1 MGDVIS
7 TTVSLGDIRWQVILG
22 GFGLFL
28 FGIKFMGDGLK
39 SLSGDKLRDYI
50 DKYTN
55 KPWKGILVGASITG
69 IIQSSS
75 ATTAITIG
83 FVRSGLMSLEQAVG
97 IILGANIGTTMTAF
111 LVGLNFEKYSLYFVF
126 AGAMCLMF
134 AKRKKYSYIGEILMG
149 FGVLFYGLSL
159 MGDELKLLKDLPQ
172 FSQIAQ
178 AMGSHPLLALLGGIV
193 MTGIIQSSSA
203 VIAIV
208 QKIYETGGMTL
219 SAALPF
225 VFGSNI
231 GTTVTAI
238 LAAIGGSLAARRAA
252 GIHTLFNVLATIIA
266 MFLLIPFTQFISI
279 LGSQYHV
286 SAMMQIAIAHII
298 FNTIGTIIF
307 YPLIKQLVSLI
318 KIVVPGDDQERIEVN
333 TDVLDMKLV
342 SVLPSGAL
350 TNARKI
356 TMKMGE
362 LTDDAMKSSR
372 KYLNENVNSY
382 KETAIQIEDVINSL
396 DKKLTAYLL
405 AIVKEKLNEKDVEE
419 YSSNLQIIKNL
430 ERISDLNVNLVEFY
444 EMVFDNRENFSTE
457 ALGEL
462 NAMYELIEHML
473 NRSMRIFNESDFSLG
488 ASVTEDENNL
498 DLLEHKARQS
508 HFDRMANSTCLAV
521 VGSSVYIDILGTL
534 ERMGDHANNIAKNA
548 INEPESIIEADD

>member
-55 KPWKGILVGASITG
+55 KPWKGIIVGAFITG
-69 IIQSSS
+69 VLQSSS

-83 FVRSGLMSLEQAVG
+83 FVRSGLMSLEQAIG

-111 LVGLNFEKYSLYFVF
+111 LVGLNVEKYALYFVF

-134 AKRKKYSYIGEILMG
+134 AKRKKYSYVGEILMG
-149 FGVLFYGLSL
+149 FGVLFYGLSM

-172 FSQIAQ
+172 FSQLAL

-193 MTGIIQSSSA
+193 MTGVIQSSSA

-231 GTTVTAI
+231 GTTITGI
-238 LAAIGGSLAARRAA
+238 LAAIGGSLAARRTA
-252 GIHTLFNVLATIIA
+252 GVHTLFNVLATFIA
-266 MFLLIPFTQFISI
+266 MLLLVPFTHFFYL
-279 LGSQYHV
+279 LGAQYHV
-286 SAMMQIAIAHII
+286 SSMMQIAIAHIV
-298 FNTIGTIIF
+298 FNTIATIAF
-307 YPLIKQLVSLI
+307 YPFIKHLVKLIKV
-318 KIVVPGDDQERIEVN
+318 VVPGDEQERIEVN

-362 LTDDAMKSSR
+362 LTDDAMKNSR
-372 KYLNENVNSY
+372 KFLNEGLSSY
-382 KETAIQIEDVINSL
+382 RETVLQLEDVINSL

-405 AIVKEKLNEKDVEE
+405 AIVKENLGEKDVEE

-430 ERISDLNVNLVEFY
+430 ERISDLNVNLTEFFD
-444 EMVFDNRENFSTE
+444 MVFDNRESFSTE

-473 NRSMRIFNESDFSLG
+473 NRSMRIFNESDYSLG

-498 DLLEHKARQS
+498 DLLEHNARQS
-508 HFDRMANSTCLAV
+508 HFDRMANATCIAV

-534 ERMGDHANNIAKNA
+534 ERMGDHVNNIAKNA
-548 INEPESIIEADD
+548 INEPEVPVEVDD